1 MTYGVSFSILWGK
14 NCRKRCSGQCINNE
28 HWTFLVF
35 VCSLHQVTNIWWSVC
50 YVVHLLQRVPI
61 HPTWEPLEHTPLSW
75 SYGSLFMHC
84 RLCLCTVDFNVLYI
98 LIQTVPVDSLFEFEN
113 SYHTIPSPLT
123 EIKVIR
129 PKLIKHSQNT
139 FISKI
144 ALLFLH
150 LSPVYPGLH
159 PLSHWPVCL
168 LHGELFRQWPLQL
181 LAQSY
186 P

>member
-1 MTYGVSFSILWGK
+1 MVCPSVHYGEK
-14 NCRKRCSGQCINNE
+14 CRERCSGHCINNE
-28 HWTFLVF
+28 HWKFLMVCLLCRTFITTCYNTPDLRTTRAHSTVMIIRFVVYAISTSTFSTFL
-35 VCSLHQVTNIWWSVC
+35 SKLSRWTLYLNLNI
-50 YVVHLLQRVPI
+50 P
-61 HPTWEPLEHTPLSW
+61 
-75 SYGSLFMHC
+75 
-84 RLCLCTVDFNVLYI
+84 
-98 LIQTVPVDSLFEFEN
+98 
-113 SYHTIPSPLT
+113 YHTIPSPLT
-123 EIKVIR
+123 GIKVIR

-168 LHGELFRQWPLQL
+168 LHGVLFRQWPLQL